1 MSVTND
7 EEKMD
12 IDLPPEKVRTLEYKG
27 VFVKFLDA
35 EVRRFC
41 LMNAGTGKKIQL

>member
-27 VFVKFLDA
+27 VFVKFWTLRLEDFA
-35 EVRRFC
+35 
-41 LMNAGTGKKIQL
+41 